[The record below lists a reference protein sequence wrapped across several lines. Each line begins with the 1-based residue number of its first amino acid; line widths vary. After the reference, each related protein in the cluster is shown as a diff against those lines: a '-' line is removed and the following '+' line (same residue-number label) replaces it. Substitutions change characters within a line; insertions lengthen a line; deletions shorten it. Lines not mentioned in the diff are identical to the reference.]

1 MVPAMAGPIHYEVYI
16 RKTAPA
22 PWTLLMA
29 VEDRKLALETAEDT
43 LKDDRAAAVRVT
55 KETLDP
61 DTMEFASVTIL
72 TKGAPEVKR
81 KRLVSEDEAGPA
93 CRGPEDFYAPHA
105 RELIGRVLDDW
116 LGRQGAT
123 AFELL
128 HRPDLAERLEA
139 SGVELQHAVQKVAVP
154 ESQAVGQS
162 VHDLVRRYQKLAE
175 QVIERLL
182 AAGRAQRIPDLSD
195 RSIADIAHRLSGKA
209 DRAFLMGGAVAGA
222 LVPARGA
229 RAKLDR
235 LMDLADGAPAAGPP
249 RALALVP
256 IEQVCCELLSART
269 GLAEVLGPALDQGA
283 SLAAVIRMAAP
294 REVDAVVRRD
304 PDLALLIPPLEGPA
318 KRLAARLEAG
328 DFPLLASLLAR
339 MVTRE
344 LMSPRRLRPSDAVGE
359 IEVLRALATL
369 LTAATGRL
377 LTSDEVQS
385 AFAER
390 SKSLVTADFVAAY
403 VKGCPTV
410 LEEAEHLAWLC
421 ENVTGVANKRAA
433 ARWMGACVS
442 SLRFESEMRRS
453 GQTPAQKLATLAALQ
468 RSARLCDLGE
478 SEEAKL
484 CEAIGAVGDVIERET
499 RLTVQLSRAGA
510 PLSQKLGALLRLASG
525 EAAPLGPAADRAK
538 AEALRLLRQ
547 PQARTELGA
556 APETL
561 EALKAL
567 MRAAG
572 LAA

>member
-1 MVPAMAGPIHYEVYI
+1 MAGPIHYEVFI

-22 PWTLLMA
+22 PWSLLMA
-29 VEDRKLALETAEDT
+29 VEDRKQAIETAEDL

-61 DTMEFASVTIL
+61 DTMEFASITIL

-81 KRLVSEDEAGPA
+81 KRLVSEEDAGPS
-93 CRGPEDFYAPHA
+93 CKGPQDLYAPHA

-116 LGRQGAT
+116 LARQGVT

-139 SGVELQHAVQKVAVP
+139 SGVELQHAIQKVAVP
-154 ESQAVGQS
+154 ESQAVGQP
-162 VHDLVRRYQKLAE
+162 VHELVRRYQKLSE
-175 QVIERLL
+175 QAIERLL
-182 AAGRAQRIPDLSD
+182 ATGRAQRIPDLSD
-195 RSIADIAHRLSGKA
+195 RSIADVAHRLSGKA

-222 LVPARGA
+222 LSDARGA

-235 LMDLADGAPAAGPP
+235 LMDLAESAPTDGAP

-256 IEQVCCELLSART
+256 IEQLCCELLSART
-269 GLAEVLGPALDQGA
+269 GLAEILGPALDQGA
-283 SLAAVIRMAAP
+283 SLAAVVRMVAP
-294 REVDAVVRRD
+294 REIELVSRHD
-304 PDLALLIPPLEGPA
+304 PDLALMIPPLDGPA
-318 KRLAARLEAG
+318 NRLAARLEAG
-328 DFPLLASLLAR
+328 EFRLLASLLAR

-344 LMSPRRLRPSDAVGE
+344 LMSPRRLRPSDATGE

-369 LTAATGRL
+369 LTAAAGRL
-377 LTSDEVQS
+377 LTQEEVQT

-410 LEEAEHLAWLC
+410 REEAEHLAWLC
-421 ENVTGVANKRAA
+421 ENVTGAANKRSA
-433 ARWMGACVS
+433 ARWMSACVS
-442 SLRFESEMRRS
+442 SLRFESEMRQS
-453 GQTPAQKLATLAALQ
+453 GQSPSQKLASLAALQ
-468 RSARLCDLGE
+468 RSARVCELGE
-478 SEEAKL
+478 VEEAKL
-484 CEAIGAVGDVIERET
+484 CEAIGAVGDVVERET
-499 RLTVQLSRAGA
+499 RLVAQLSRAKA
-510 PLSQKLGALLRLASG
+510 PLPQKLSALLRLASG

-547 PQARTELGA
+547 PQTRAELGA
-556 APETL
+556 SPE
-561 EALKAL
+561 AIGPLKDL
-567 MRAAG
+567 MRSAG